1 MKIIKKIKEYAV
13 KNKWVD
19 SLFWIIVAGM
29 TTLIIERSC
38 NRIIP
43 DAPIVVKE
51 VSDTL
56 KVVHSYDFGSI
67 NDSLINV
74 QLKNK
79 LQNIELAQQYE
90 AEIVQ
95 KGKSVRSVNSIMLD
109 VSFPNSKGYV
119 QRSALSFFTLEISS
133 VNEKVIDFE
142 ISFFD
147 NAILNEIYCLTLKI
161 FKLENNT
168 HIIYDELFYNV
179 NDTFNLIRI
188 ANSLPE
194 GTFEFCVG
202 IVFKKDRMKEYPN
215 TYQIKKVF
223 KVK

>member
-13 KNKWVD
+13 KNKWVG
-19 SLFWIIVAGM
+19 SLFWIVVAGM

-43 DAPIVVKE
+43 DVPIVVKE

-56 KVVHSYDFGSI
+56 KVVHSYDFGNI
-67 NDSLINV
+67 NDSLINI
-74 QLKNK
+74 QLKNR

-95 KGKSVRSVNSIMLD
+95 KGKSVKNANSIMLD
-109 VSFPNSKGYV
+109 ASFPNRKGYT
-119 QRSALSFFTLEISS
+119 QCSAVSFFTLEMSPT
-133 VNEKVIDFE
+133 NEKLIEFE

-147 NAILNEIYCLTLKI
+147 NSMINDIYCLTLTI
-161 FKLENNT
+161 FKLENNKT
-168 HIIYDELFYNV
+168 IYYEEQYYNV
-179 NDTFNLIRI
+179 NETFNLIRI
-188 ANSLPE
+188 ANFLPE

-202 IVFKKDRMKEYPN
+202 FVFKKDRMEEYPN

>member
-19 SLFWIIVAGM
+19 SLFWIIVAAM

-38 NRIIP
+38 NKIIP
-43 DAPIVVKE
+43 DIPIVVKE

-56 KVVHSYDFGSI
+56 KVVHNYDFGSI
-67 NDSLINV
+67 NDSLINA
-74 QLKNK
+74 QLKNR
-79 LQNIELAQQYE
+79 LQNIELVQQYE
-90 AEIVQ
+90 AEIV
-95 KGKSVRSVNSIMLD
+95 KKSKSIKSANSIMLD
-109 VSFPNSKGYV
+109 ASFPNSNGYV
-119 QRSALSFFTLEISS
+119 QRSAVSFFTLEISPT
-133 VNEKVIDFE
+133 NEKLIELE

-147 NAILNEIYCLTLKI
+147 NSIINDIYCLTLTI
-161 FKLENNT
+161 FKLENNKK
-168 HIIYDELFYNV
+168 IYYEEQYYNV
-179 NDTFNLIRI
+179 NETYNLIRI

-202 IVFKKDRMKEYPN
+202 LVFKKDRMKEYPN